1 MMLSGGLVAFIFL
14 LYMALL
20 FVIAFWGDR
29 NASVLKPRLRVWVY
43 SLSLAVWCTS
53 WTFFGSVG
61 MATDQLWGFLPIYLG
76 PLLLFLFGWRLY
88 ARMIAI
94 SKQENITSIAD
105 FIASRYGK
113 SQSLG
118 VVVSLLCLV
127 AVLPYIALQ
136 LKGIVLGYSLLTGG
150 GTEAATPLNA
160 FGAEDTAL
168 AVTLVLALF
177 TVLFGT
183 RSLDVTEHHRG
194 MMLAIAFEA
203 LVKLLAFLAVGLFV
217 VFGLFG
223 GAADLITQARAEPV
237 LESYWQRDT
246 PVIGILLQTSIAI
259 FAFICLPRQFQV
271 AVVENSEPGDL
282 RLARWVFPVYLL
294 LAGLFVVPIA
304 LAGQMLLGDGMS
316 PDSYVISLPLL
327 QGNPVLAMAAFLG
340 GASAASGMVIVAAIA
355 LSTMV
360 SNDVVLP
367 ILLRN
372 RVGAEH
378 SYERF
383 RGWLLNVRR
392 TSILIILLLAYVVYR
407 LIGSET
413 SLASIGQVAFAA
425 IGQLAPAMFGALFWK
440 QANRTGVL
448 AGLLV
453 GIALWLYLLVLP
465 LVGAG
470 LHWHTDQLP
479 MIEAVRNAAASWGVD
494 ALTLPA
500 WCHWYATSW
509 SSLPARCSAGR
520 VCWNTGR
527 PAALSARTASPGLTG
542 PARCCCGCGSTT
554 CWSWPRVLLGRSAPR
569 RPSIIMPSARVAA
582 CMAARLQT
590 PAGLP

>member
-127 AVLPYIALQ
+127 AVPPYIALQ

-150 GTEAATPLNA
+150 GTVAATPLNA

-203 LVKLLAFLAVGLFV
+203 LVKLLAFLAVGLF
-217 VFGLFG
+217 GKL
-223 GAADLITQARAEPV
+223 
-237 LESYWQRDT
+237 
-246 PVIGILLQTSIAI
+246 
-259 FAFICLPRQFQV
+259 
-271 AVVENSEPGDL
+271 
-282 RLARWVFPVYLL
+282 
-294 LAGLFVVPIA
+294 
-304 LAGQMLLGDGMS
+304 
-316 PDSYVISLPLL
+316 
-327 QGNPVLAMAAFLG
+327 
-340 GASAASGMVIVAAIA
+340 
-355 LSTMV
+355 
-360 SNDVVLP
+360 
-367 ILLRN
+367 
-372 RVGAEH
+372 
-378 SYERF
+378 
-383 RGWLLNVRR
+383 
-392 TSILIILLLAYVVYR
+392 
-407 LIGSET
+407 
-413 SLASIGQVAFAA
+413 
-425 IGQLAPAMFGALFWK
+425 
-440 QANRTGVL
+440 
-448 AGLLV
+448 
-453 GIALWLYLLVLP
+453 
-465 LVGAG
+465 
-470 LHWHTDQLP
+470 
-479 MIEAVRNAAASWGVD
+479 
-494 ALTLPA
+494 
-500 WCHWYATSW
+500 
-509 SSLPARCSAGR
+509 
-520 VCWNTGR
+520 
-527 PAALSARTASPGLTG
+527 
-542 PARCCCGCGSTT
+542 
-554 CWSWPRVLLGRSAPR
+554 
-569 RPSIIMPSARVAA
+569 
-582 CMAARLQT
+582 
-590 PAGLP
+590 